1 MIRYCYGKSRKRLY
15 IAHEI
20 QGRSMKKNLMN
31 YLYVLLFVVTAIEL
45 NARSYYFKSYEVE
58 DGLSNN
64 NVTCCVQDHYGFMW
78 FGTRDGLNRFDG
90 NKFHIIKNQTK
101 QRGTL
106 ISSWITD
113 LAISP
118 SGELWVGTNMG
129 VQKYDYQT
137 DTFSLIK
144 FTKGIG
150 CTYLEFDHQGNLW
163 MLLSGFSLIKYNE
176 QSELHQNYLYK
187 DSDPIT
193 SFYITPQDQIWA
205 TTLNGNVVL
214 LDPTDNKFIP
224 LNIHNGSDTL
234 HIDNMTTLWAS
245 PSDNTLLIGTS
256 DNGVKQVNIQTGVCR
271 NVLTQQKNSP
281 LYTRDIFQVTND
293 EVWIATYNGIYIYQ
307 IPSNKTF
314 HIEQDKCDPYSLSN
328 NAIKQFCK
336 DREGGLWIC
345 TDNGGIN
352 YLPPYLKFKKD
363 YNIPGQKTI
372 NGDIIHDICQDANH
386 NIWIGTED
394 AGLNKLDIRTQTY
407 KNFQD
412 KDGLSQSCIH
422 GLTVIGDYLWI
433 GTHANGV
440 DVMDIRTEKIIKHYT
455 IAPNPYAS
463 QNDIIVYLYKTRK
476 NNLLIATASGMYQYN
491 PEKDIFEPL
500 DQFPGNC
507 RIQTI
512 FEDHEGVIWAG
523 TFNIG

>member
-1 MIRYCYGKSRKRLY
+1 M
-15 IAHEI
+15 
-20 QGRSMKKNLMN
+20 
-31 YLYVLLFVVTAIEL
+31 
-45 NARSYYFKSYEVE
+45 
-58 DGLSNN
+58 
-64 NVTCCVQDHYGFMW
+64 TCCVQDHYGFMW

-512 FEDHEGVIWAG
+512 FELSLIHI
-523 TFNIG
+523 